1 MNSLLCDSGPLIA
14 AAVRRDFHH
23 AACVRLL
30 QNWQGTLLIP
40 EPVFGETC
48 NFLRNQVRNGPQHE
62 ATFLSSV
69 TNSSGPFEIINPT
82 GDDRARAAEI
92 AEKFVSAPF
101 GYVDAMIVAMAE
113 RISVA
118 NIATVDFKF
127 LGMASS
133 VSRLK
138 PLSFVLQE
146 S

>member
-1 MNSLLCDSGPLIA
+1 MNSLLCDSGPLIGSFNPGDPA
-14 AAVRRDFHH
+14 HER
-23 AACVRLL
+23 CTRLL
-30 QNWQGTLLIP
+30 ASWTGKLLIP
-40 EPVFGETC
+40 EPVLGETS
-48 NFLRNQVRNGPQHE
+48 NYLRNHVRNGPQLE
-62 ATFLSSV
+62 ARFLHATV
-69 TNSSGPFEIINPT
+69 NEAGDFEIINPT
-82 GDDRARAAEI
+82 GDDRVRAAEI
-92 AEKFVSAPF
+92 AQKFVSAPF